1 MSTTST
7 RARPVVPP
15 NDLGAEE
22 AVLGAALLSSA
33 ARADAVEAGL
43 VASDFYRPAHG
54 HIWSAVMA
62 LDARAEPVDPIT
74 VADELRRQDLLDL
87 AGGMGALVA
96 LQAGTA
102 SIGAAGR
109 YAGIVAEMATLR
121 RLIEVGQR
129 GMETAYGLPDDVG
142 AALDRVET
150 MVLEVGKT
158 RAPDTVVGFPELLS
172 SGIAAIEARC
182 AAGGAISG
190 LPTGFVDL
198 DEMLSGL
205 QAGDLVVLGA
215 RPSVGKSALALDV
228 VRNVAFGLGRPV
240 LLFSL
245 EMSREQLADRFL
257 AAEAK
262 VPLEHI
268 RKGRLDQAEWSRISS
283 AISRIA
289 SSPLH
294 VDHKRDLTIAEIRAK
309 ARRLRARLGDLALVV
324 VDYLQLMHSDAGTRP
339 ENRQIEVAAISR
351 GLKVLAGELGV
362 PVLALSSLSRGLEA
376 RADKR
381 PNLSDLRESGALEAD
396 ADVVCFLYR
405 DELYNRDSPDR
416 GVAEV
421 IVAKQRNGPTG
432 VVKLA
437 FLEHVA
443 HFGSIAQLR

>member
-1 MSTTST
+1 
-7 RARPVVPP
+7 
-15 NDLGAEE
+15 
-22 AVLGAALLSSA
+22 
-33 ARADAVEAGL
+33 
-43 VASDFYRPAHG
+43 
-54 HIWSAVMA
+54 
-62 LDARAEPVDPIT
+62 
-74 VADELRRQDLLDL
+74 
-87 AGGMGALVA
+87 
-96 LQAGTA
+96 
-102 SIGAAGR
+102 
-109 YAGIVAEMATLR
+109 
-121 RLIEVGQR
+121 
-129 GMETAYGLPDDVG
+129 
-142 AALDRVET
+142 

-158 RAPDTVVGFPELLS
+158 RSPDTVVGFPELLS

-262 VPLEHI
+262 VPLEHL

-283 AISRIA
+283 AISRIGSA
-289 SSPLH
+289 PLH

-432 VVKLA
+432 AVKLA

-443 HFGSIAQLR
+443 HFGSIAQHR